1 MQMNEKQP
9 KAVDLLE
16 TLIRLL
22 ADQNGVTIAYELEE
36 IKQTA

>member
-1 MQMNEKQP
+1 MNEKQP

-22 ADQNGVTIAYELEE
+22 ADQEGVSVTYELEE
-36 IKQTA
+36 MKKTA